1 MIVVLLRF
9 SFVPAF
15 VLRFAFF
22 PGLAITNFLIGIAS
36 SVAWECCDP
45 LAIGGVGLVMVLVF
59 LSWMVNFVV
68 FFLWW
73 LYLVMSRAVNVLL
86 SALKLNL
93 PPAVLTNLVIWCLVI
108 VMVLL
113 SGWLTC

>member
-1 MIVVLLRF
+1 
-9 SFVPAF
+9 
-15 VLRFAFF
+15 
-22 PGLAITNFLIGIAS
+22 
-36 SVAWECCDP
+36 
-45 LAIGGVGLVMVLVF
+45 MVLVF
-59 LSWMVNFVV
+59 LSLMVNFVV

-73 LYLVMSRAVNVLL
+73 LYLVMSRAVNALL